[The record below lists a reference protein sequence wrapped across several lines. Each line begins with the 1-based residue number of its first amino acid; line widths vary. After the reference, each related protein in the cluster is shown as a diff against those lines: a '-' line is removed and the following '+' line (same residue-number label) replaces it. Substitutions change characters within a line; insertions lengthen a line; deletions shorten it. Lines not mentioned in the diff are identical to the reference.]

1 MVVVNFIENRTVVL
15 TQRRNQAPLAD
26 EEIKIKGRKGKVL
39 SLKEMEENVIRVH
52 VYFEPIIKKQ
62 LVIKDDKKRRR

>member
-15 TQRRNQAPLAD
+15 TQLRNQAPLVD

>member
-15 TQRRNQAPLAD
+15 TQLRNQAPLVD

-39 SLKEMEENVIRVH
+39 SLKEMEENIIRVH

-62 LVIKDDKKRRR
+62 LVFKDDKKRRR